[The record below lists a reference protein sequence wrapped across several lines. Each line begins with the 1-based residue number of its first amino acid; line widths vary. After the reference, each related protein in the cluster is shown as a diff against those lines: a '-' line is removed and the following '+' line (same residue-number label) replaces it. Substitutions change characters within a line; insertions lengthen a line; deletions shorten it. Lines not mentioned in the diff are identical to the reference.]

1 MRGMHS
7 LVIKEAPMLPPS
19 AVVRLIWAGTLVLT
33 ACVASAQDY
42 PTKPIRMV
50 SPGPGGGA
58 DFVARF
64 IAQGISGPLGQQV
77 IVDNRPAG
85 VIPGQIVSKARPDGY
100 TLLVNGNSFWIAP
113 LMQESVPFDALKD
126 FTPITLAVGSPNVL
140 AVHASVPAGSV
151 KELIA
156 LAKARPG

>member
-1 MRGMHS
+1 MKLLFCMVSAGM
-7 LVIKEAPMLPPS
+7 
-19 AVVRLIWAGTLVLT
+19 LVLS
-33 ACVASAQDY
+33 AGVASGQDY
-42 PTKPIRMV
+42 PTKPIRIV
-50 SPGPGGGA
+50 SPGTRGGA
-58 DFVARF
+58 DVVARL

-77 IVDNRPAG
+77 VVDNRPAG
-85 VIPGQIVSKARPDGY
+85 VIPGQIVAKARPDGY

-113 LMQESVPFDALKD
+113 LMQEASPFDALKD
-126 FTPITLAVGSPNVL
+126 FAPITLAVGSPNVL